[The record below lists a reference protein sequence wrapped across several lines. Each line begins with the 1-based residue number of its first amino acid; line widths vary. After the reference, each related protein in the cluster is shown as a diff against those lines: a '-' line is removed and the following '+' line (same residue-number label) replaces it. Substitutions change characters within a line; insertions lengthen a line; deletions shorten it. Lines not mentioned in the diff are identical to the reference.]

1 MVVDPLSTGLV
12 GSVVV
17 DPLSTGL
24 VDSEIV
30 EPLSTGLIGC
40 VAVDPL
46 STGLVDSEIVEPL
59 STGLVGCVAVEPL
72 STDEI
77 SPVDES
83 ATGVLVVSATT
94 GKLVAIAVRTLA
106 EISNDFVIDFF
117 IFLFLVKFCH

>member
-1 MVVDPLSTGLV
+1 MVVEPLSTGLVGCVVVEPLSTGLV

-30 EPLSTGLIGC
+30 EPLSTGLVGC

-46 STGLVDSEIVEPL
+46 S
-59 STGLVGCVAVEPL
+59 
-72 STDEI
+72 
-77 SPVDES
+77 
-83 ATGVLVVSATT
+83 TGVLVVSATT

-117 IFLFLVKFCH
+117 IFYSSSNFVIDGSWSRM

>member
-1 MVVDPLSTGLV
+1 MVSALEPLSADEISPVDESATGLV
-12 GSVVV
+12 VSA
-17 DPLSTGL
+17 L
-24 VDSEIV
+24 
-30 EPLSTGLIGC
+30 
-40 VAVDPL
+40 
-46 STGLVDSEIVEPL
+46 
-59 STGLVGCVAVEPL
+59 EPL

-117 IFLFLVKFCH
+117 IFYSSSNFVIDGSWSRM

>member
-30 EPLSTGLIGC
+30 DPLSTGLIGC
-40 VAVDPL
+40 VAVD
-46 STGLVDSEIVEPL
+46 PL

>member
-1 MVVDPLSTGLV
+1 MVVEPLSTGLV

-30 EPLSTGLIGC
+30 EPLSTGLVGC

-46 STGLVDSEIVEPL
+46 STGLVGSVVVEPL
-59 STGLVGCVAVEPL
+59 S
-72 STDEI
+72 
-77 SPVDES
+77 
-83 ATGVLVVSATT
+83 TGVLVVSATT

-117 IFLFLVKFCH
+117 IFYSSSNFVIDGSWSRM